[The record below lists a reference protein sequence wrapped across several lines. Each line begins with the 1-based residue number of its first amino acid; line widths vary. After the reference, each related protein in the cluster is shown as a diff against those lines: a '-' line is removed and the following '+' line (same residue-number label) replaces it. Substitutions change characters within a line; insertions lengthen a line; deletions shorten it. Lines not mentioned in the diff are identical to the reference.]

1 MATYDVI
8 VIGAGHNG
16 LICGT
21 YLARAGLRVCVVE
34 RRLEMG
40 GGLCTEDVT
49 LPGFSHNL
57 HSFFHRWVPDLPFYK
72 DLELGKLGVRYILP
86 PVQSAQPMSDGSCLI
101 WQTDLDR
108 TLKSI
113 AYFSPKDAATYKDL
127 LARYR
132 EMGAEILVPEMYS
145 PPLAPEEKTALLERT
160 PLGREY
166 LELNRR
172 TPRELILEFFESEA
186 MRAMLLFLVTVKG
199 FLMDEPGLGYVFPSS
214 ITGGTKGSMCRGG
227 SHNLAHG
234 LAKAFTRAGGDIW
247 EVCHVQRILIEGG
260 EARGVELEDGRRL
273 SAAKAVA
280 AGVDPPQ
287 LFGELLPEEHV
298 PPELR
303 DRGKTWQFGP
313 LGVLFSTHLALNQ
326 APRHRAAA
334 HDPDIDR
341 SLNYNIGYECVED
354 FDTQWGEIGRGIP
367 PRKPGMQCAV
377 PTLHDPT
384 QAPRGKHTLF
394 TWQFVPYELAGGGAG
409 RWDEVAAE
417 YREVCIERWRQ
428 YAPNLDGRNI
438 LGKWTYTPLDIA
450 RKMLNMKGGD
460 FHSGALT
467 RAQMLE
473 HRPHRTPIPRLYVCA
488 AASHPHGLICGA
500 PGYNAAGVIL
510 DDLGMTPWWPRID
523 ARRHW
528 EQMAKR

>member
-1 MATYDVI
+1 MTTYDVI
-8 VIGAGHNG
+8 VIGSGHNG

-21 YLARAGLRVCVVE
+21 YLARAGLRVAAVE

-57 HSFFHRWVPDLPFYK
+57 HSFFHRWVPELPFYN
-72 DLELGKLGVRYILP
+72 DLELGSLAVRYILP
-86 PVQSAQPMSDGSCLI
+86 PAQSAQPMSDGSCLI
-101 WQTDLDR
+101 WHTDLDK

-113 AYFSPKDAATYKDL
+113 AHYSRKDAATYREL
-127 LARYR
+127 LLHYR

-145 PPLAPEEKTALLERT
+145 PPLAPAEKTALLERT

-166 LELNRR
+166 LALTRR
-172 TPRELILEFFESEA
+172 TPRDLVLEFFESEA
-186 MRAMLLFLVTVKG
+186 MRALVLFLVTVKG
-199 FLMDEPGLGYVFPSS
+199 FLVDEPGLGYVFPSS

-234 LAKAFTRAGGDIW
+234 LAKAFVRAGGDIW
-247 EVCHVQRILIEGG
+247 EVCNVRRVLVEGG
-260 EARGVELEDGRRL
+260 EARGVELDDGQRL
-273 SAAKAVA
+273 MATRCVA
-280 AGVDPPQ
+280 AGVDPAQ
-287 LFGELLPEEHV
+287 LYGELVPEEHLT
-298 PPELR
+298 PELR
-303 DRGKTWQFGP
+303 ERARRWEFGP
-313 LGVLFSTHLALNQ
+313 LGILFSTHLALNE

-341 SLNYNIGYECVED
+341 ALNYNIGYESVED
-354 FDTQWGEIGRGIP
+354 FDVQWDEIQRGLP

-377 PTLHDPT
+377 PTLHDAT
-384 QAPRGKHTLF
+384 QAPAGKHTLF
-394 TWQFVPYELAGGGAG
+394 TWQYVPYELADGGAA

-417 YREVCIERWRQ
+417 YAEVCLDRWRQ
-428 YAPNLDGRNI
+428 YAPNINGKNI
-438 LGKWTYTPLDIA
+438 LGRYTYTPLDIE
-450 RKMLNMKGGD
+450 RKMRNMKKGD

-473 HRPHRTPIPRLYVCA
+473 GRPHRTPIPRLYLCGA
-488 AASHPHGLICGA
+488 GSHPHGLICGA
-500 PGYNAAGVIL
+500 AGYNAAGVIL
-510 DDLGMTPWWPRID
+510 DDLGMKPWWPRID